1 MLKVSATYDGMEEEY
16 SQSKNPPGP
25 RKTPMSENLPPSG
38 SATLILGAPGTG
50 KTHSLL
56 AQAVEHIESGADPAR
71 LLVLTPTRVSA
82 TRFREALSARI
93 TATVSS
99 APVRAWQAYAFDLLR
114 RAHIQGYLPG
124 VEFSPKLL
132 SGPEQDVLL
141 KELLEGHRQGQG
153 SALTWPHDLR
163 EALDTRGF
171 RHEIR
176 DFFDRMAEY
185 DLTAERVRELGESLN
200 RPEWVALAA
209 LYTEY
214 RQVRALRAPHAY
226 DPAGLIHEA
235 VKALVANP
243 ALLTAERARFDLVL
257 IDDIQ
262 ELTPSI
268 YRLLTVLVGHDAAGF
283 LAESAGATAELA
295 RQQADDITAAFS
307 HRPAVTLTSCT
318 DTVVQGF
325 RGASPHLASTLPG
338 VFAGRLETCHLSTSW
353 RMAPELAQRWQA
365 VAQRLPLLA
374 HAAHTRQLDPA
385 PQAPSEQALLPLG
398 DDGSLLNPEK
408 AGDSR
413 PSVMGLVVENPQQE
427 NQLIAQMILEDHL
440 FRGRAFKRSA
450 IIVRKGS
457 DVTRLKRALSNLGI
471 PVATAASLTPVRDEP
486 AVRPFL
492 DALSLILHTRSLRE
506 AEAEKSGGTEP
517 QSPDSMETPSTENSD
532 TERPQA
538 EGLPA
543 GAQPTGAGTAD
554 ALARWGLGADTAVA
568 LLTSRLGGAS
578 TMEIRR
584 LRQRLRADE
593 LRAGGNR
600 DSDALLV
607 EALVNPHLL
616 PSTGAGPAARRL
628 AAVLTAGDRALDQ
641 AGATAETVLW
651 ALWEASGLG
660 PLWQEQSTTGGS
672 GADRAS
678 RDIDAMIGLFEAAER
693 YTDQMPGATAEQFLA
708 YIDAQDLP
716 MDTLAERTSYR
727 DALEIMTPALAA
739 GRQWD
744 TVYVAGLQ
752 DGTWPNTTV
761 RGSLLGSL
769 DLVDAAIGS
778 LAGNQQ
784 SGGPQPAQGV
794 SRGQLL
800 TERLRATRYDEIRMF
815 STAISRASDRVV
827 CTAVSSPDQAPS
839 ELLDIFTP
847 APGGERELTEVRRP
861 MTLRSLIAELRQ
873 WAEAQHLSPAK
884 AEAAARLLHRLAD
897 PDQTAGFTLPGASP
911 ASWWGML
918 PLSSTSPAFDG
929 SGPVPVSPSQIEK
942 IHRSPLDWFV
952 AASRAEAATDT
963 SRSLGTLI
971 HAICEEMPDANGTD
985 LRDELHRRLPQ
996 LGLPD
1001 TWESQKL
1008 VERAEKMIQRF
1019 ADYVRELNTKGRS
1032 LVGVEGSF
1040 SVLVPGPA
1048 RDALLSGRVDR
1059 IEVDQLG
1066 RFLILDIKTGKQKPT
1081 RAELERHPQLA
1092 AYQVALEAGAG
1103 ALMRQ
1108 ALAPDREQAQ
1118 SASLDLPTQEVGGRQ
1133 VPVLTGLQELSGG
1146 ALLLQ
1151 LGGSTASYSEQEQAP
1166 LTAESTW
1173 AVELINRAAVLIAG
1187 RELQARHTAGGPFGI
1202 GCALPDI
1209 CPLCSRGRTITHRPA
1224 Q

>member
-1 MLKVSATYDGMEEEY
+1 MMHRASTRPAL
-16 SQSKNPPGP
+16 
-25 RKTPMSENLPPSG
+25 RKTLMSENLPPSG

-56 AQAVEHIESGADPAR
+56 TQAVEHIESGADPAR

-153 SALTWPHDLR
+153 SALMWPDDLR

-185 DLTAERVRELGESLN
+185 DLTAERVRELGASLN

-243 ALLTAERARFDLVL
+243 ALLTVERARFDLVL

-283 LAESAGATAELA
+283 LQESAGATAELA
-295 RQQADDITAAFS
+295 SQQAEGITAAFN
-307 HRPAVTLTSCT
+307 HRPAVTLTCCT

-325 RGASPHLASTLPG
+325 RGASPQLASTLPE
-338 VFAGRLETCHLSTSW
+338 VFAGQLETRHLNTSW
-353 RMAPELAQRWQA
+353 RMAPDLAQRWQA
-365 VAQRLPLLA
+365 VAQRLPVLA

-385 PQAPSEQALLPLG
+385 PQTPREQALLPLG

-408 AGDSR
+408 AGDNR
-413 PSVMGLVVENPQQE
+413 PTVMGLVVENPQQE
-427 NQLIAQMILEDHL
+427 NQLIAQMILEDNL

-450 IIVRKGS
+450 IIVRNGS

-506 AEAEKSGGTEP
+506 ADKENTGGTET
-517 QSPDSMETPSTENSD
+517 QTPDSIEAKHPGTETSD
-532 TERPQA
+532 A
-538 EGLPA
+538 EKLQGKDAPA
-543 GAQPTGAGTAD
+543 DTSSATPETAE
-554 ALARWGLGADTAVA
+554 AVAHWGLGADTAVA

-616 PSTGAGPAARRL
+616 PTAGAGQAARRL

-660 PLWQEQSTTGGS
+660 PLWQQQSTAGGS
-672 GADRAS
+672 GADRAG

-727 DALEIMTPALAA
+727 DVLEIMTPALAA

-769 DLVDAAIGS
+769 DLVDAATGS
-778 LAGNQQ
+778 LAGNPQTD
-784 SGGPQPAQGV
+784 GPQPAQGIN
-794 SRGQLL
+794 RGQLL
-800 TERLRATRYDEIRMF
+800 TERLRATRFDEIRMF

-839 ELLDIFTP
+839 ELLDIFAP

-884 AEAAARLLHRLAD
+884 ADTAARLLHRLAD

-929 SGPVPVSPSQIEK
+929 SEPVPVSPSQIER

-1001 TWESQKL
+1001 TWETQKL

-1019 ADYVRELNTKGRS
+1019 ADYVRELKTKGRS

-1059 IEVDQLG
+1059 IEVDQVG

-1103 ALMRQ
+1103 ALMRH
-1108 ALAPDREQAQ
+1108 ALATEREQAQ
-1118 SASLDLPTQEVGGRQ
+1118 PASLGLPTREVGGRQ

-1187 RELQARHTAGGPFGI
+1187 QELQARHTAGGPFGI